1 MGKGKPHRCAK
12 TSSGAAHPGAQTPF
26 LAGLGHHQGFL
37 GLAEE
42 EQGLSSP
49 PPMGQQLLALCK
61 PLFTPPAGSPPWW
74 AQTRSWCSRTGGLQ
88 SVGGERGNQG
98 GLGAAYPRGPQLWG
112 WLRSLQPPPLSP
124 QARGAAAEGR
134 RVRQHVAAAAAG
146 WGRGREQG
154 AAHREAPRQQEGA
167 MRRAGGSAVTPK
179 QGSGSPWCRGTP
191 AGGCGSVCAPGAAGT
206 GLDTPLRLYPFGLL
220 VCSSLKSGPSQLRAC
235 VLWARCLQGSPGLGA
250 ALRAGMGT
258 RGGHRLCQGVPT
270 STEGCREQGAVQPV
284 PALSPRA
291 ATPTTVPPSAPL
303 QIAALSLLLPHSH
316 SAPRAMPFIFS
327 RAALG
332 RLFSAPAAPGTAP
345 RAGAG
350 PAGKAGEEAARGGT
364 DLPQGAAR
372 TRPQPGESA
381 PACGARGCCCS
392 RGDALQHGCG

>member
-1 MGKGKPHRCAK
+1 MGKDKPHRFA
-12 TSSGAAHPGAQTPF
+12 TASSRAAHPGAQTPF

-61 PLFTPPAGSPPWW
+61 PIFTPPQALHRGGRRPDPGAQGRVDCRAREVSEGAG
-74 AQTRSWCSRTGGLQ
+74 GGH
-88 SVGGERGNQG
+88 
-98 GLGAAYPRGPQLWG
+98 GAAYPRGPQLWG
-112 WLRSLQPPPLSP
+112 WLGSLQPPPLSP

-167 MRRAGGSAVTPK
+167 VRRAGGSAVTPK

-220 VCSSLKSGPSQLRAC
+220 VCSSLKSGPSQLRA
-235 VLWARCLQGSPGLGA
+235 
-250 ALRAGMGT
+250 
-258 RGGHRLCQGVPT
+258 
-270 STEGCREQGAVQPV
+270 
-284 PALSPRA
+284 
-291 ATPTTVPPSAPL
+291 
-303 QIAALSLLLPHSH
+303 LSLIH
-316 SAPRAMPFIFS
+316 I
-327 RAALG
+327 
-332 RLFSAPAAPGTAP
+332 
-345 RAGAG
+345 
-350 PAGKAGEEAARGGT
+350 
-364 DLPQGAAR
+364 
-372 TRPQPGESA
+372 
-381 PACGARGCCCS
+381 
-392 RGDALQHGCG
+392 